1 MKRKMRTKQK
11 QKIIMNE
18 VGLMLA
24 QIKKI
29 ILNQK
34 EAVLLDM
41 VGCVSLFIIFAT
53 ALHIPILI

>member
-1 MKRKMRTKQK
+1 MRTKQK

-41 VGCVSLFIIFAT
+41 VGCISLFIIFAT
-53 ALHIPILI
+53 ALHIPVLM

>member
-53 ALHIPILI
+53 ALHIPVLM

>member
-41 VGCVSLFIIFAT
+41 VGCISLFIIFAT

>member
-1 MKRKMRTKQK
+1 MRTKQK

-41 VGCVSLFIIFAT
+41 VGCISLFIIFAT

>member
-1 MKRKMRTKQK
+1 MKKLMRTKQK
-11 QKIIMNE
+11 QNIIMTE

-34 EAVLLDM
+34 EAILLDM